1 MRREQDRIHIVSE
14 ICSAAALYRQHLVG
28 RCFMYVF
35 DDRYIEV
42 IYKADSFR
50 HLTGV
55 DTPLSAKQFY
65 KLACQRRLGV
75 SQIGFTAQ
83 HPYDL
88 CVRKLVHLSDLAKLA
103 TSESFMLEEIT
114 TQTQSYKFGTTD
126 LNFSI
131 CMNKR
136 NSECYVAE
144 SLRDEDCFSKSGNVY
159 AVTHIFSKRND
170 AKEYTDIAWFDE
182 RFVHAE
188 LPDEIKSLL
197 ADSLLSEL
205 TTR

>member
-1 MRREQDRIHIVSE
+1 MRREQDRIRIASE
-14 ICSAAALYRQHLVG
+14 ICSAAGLYRQHLVG

-35 DDRYIEV
+35 DGRYIEV

-55 DTPLSAKQFY
+55 DTALSARQFY
-65 KLACQRRLGV
+65 KLACQRRLRA

-88 CVRKLVHLSDLAKLA
+88 CVRKLVHLSDLAALA

-114 TQTQSYKFGTTD
+114 TKTQCYKFGTTD

-131 CMNKR
+131 CMNRR
-136 NSECYVAE
+136 NGACYAAE
-144 SLRDEDCFSKSGNVY
+144 SLRDEDCFSKSDNVY

-170 AKEYTDIAWFDE
+170 AKAYTDIAWLDE
-182 RFVHAE
+182 RYPHAE

-197 ADSLLSEL
+197 ADGLLAEL
-205 TTR
+205 AAL

>member
-1 MRREQDRIHIVSE
+1 MRREQDRIRIASE
-14 ICSAAALYRQHLVG
+14 ICSSAALYRQHLVG
-28 RCFMYVF
+28 KCFMYVF
-35 DDRYIEV
+35 DNRYIEV
-42 IYKADSFR
+42 IYKVESFR

-65 KLACQRRLGV
+65 KLACQRRLET

-88 CVRKLVHLSDLAKLA
+88 CVRKLVHLSNLAKLA
-103 TSESFMLEEIT
+103 TSESFILEEIT

-126 LNFSI
+126 LAFTL

-136 NSECYVAE
+136 NGDCYVAE
-144 SLRDEDCFSKSGNVY
+144 SLRDEDCFSKSDNVY

-170 AKEYTDIAWFDE
+170 AKEYTGIAWFDKNYL
-182 RFVHAE
+182 HTE
-188 LPDEIKSLL
+188 LPSEIKSLL
-197 ADSLLSEL
+197 ADDLLTKL
-205 TTR
+205 ATR